1 MSKRQRIF
9 PLFFCFVMLL
19 SLVWMLSACGE
30 TAQETTVATTP
41 TKTAAAKPAETSV
54 PTTTTT
60 IITTSEGP
68 KMYSTEPLIDLL
80 PAPKSL
86 SVEGETQNYVVY
98 EIKPAVYTAEESF
111 ATYLNTFIDYT
122 AKLNGVTLAKEEG
135 GITLVKNTALAAG
148 EYQITCAKQGIV
160 VSASNADGIT
170 YGLATL
176 HQILSNQDGELIVPA
191 YTIADKPDA
200 SYRALMVDLAR
211 KWHTVDQVKDYI
223 ELCYLY
229 KIKFIHLHFTDKE
242 SYTLP
247 SDVLPKLST
256 KNRSYTKEEI
266 ADINKFALER
276 NVEIIPE
283 IDLPGHAQPFSSAYP
298 VKFMHKAESGKSC
311 DGNVICIGKN
321 GVMDSL
327 KSLFQELIEMFPNSR
342 YIHVGGDE
350 AKHDTCNNCKDCK
363 AFMEA
368 NGLASTKALYTR
380 FVKDITDMI
389 LAMGKT
395 PVVWEGFPKEGAE
408 TISRDIVVT
417 AWESL
422 YHLPNDLI
430 AEGFT
435 VTNSSWLPLYIVP
448 PTHSGVAGGRWQPED
463 ILRWNPYTWRNWW
476 SASAAYEKPIVVKPT
491 DQVIGGTLCAW
502 ECTYD
507 EDIIPV
513 KENLIALSERLW
525 NVNGSVST
533 TKFKEATEKLW
544 AMADKLLEKGK

>member
-148 EYQITCAKQGIV
+148 EYQITCARQGIF
-160 VSASNADGIT
+160 VSASDADGIT

-533 TKFKEATEKLW
+533 TKFKEATEKQIGR
-544 AMADKLLEKGK
+544 ASCRERV

>member
-1 MSKRQRIF
+1 MSERQKFF

-19 SLVWMLSACGE
+19 TFVLVLSACGE
-30 TAQETTVATTP
+30 T
-41 TKTAAAKPAETSV
+41 PAETTASTTAA
-54 PTTTTT
+54 PATTTTAPISTTDTTAT
-60 IITTSEGP
+60 IETTSEGP
-68 KMYSTEPLIDLL
+68 NMYQTEPLVSIL
-80 PAPKSL
+80 PTPKELSL
-86 SVEGETQNYVVY
+86 KGEADNYVVY
-98 EIKPAVYTAEESF
+98 EIKPAIFTAEESF
-111 ATYLNTFIDYT
+111 ATYLNTFIDYA
-122 AKLNGVTLAKEEG
+122 AKLNSVTLAKEEG
-135 GITLVKNTALAAG
+135 GITLVKNPELAAG
-148 EYQITCAKQGIV
+148 AYQITCARQGIF
-160 VSASNADGIT
+160 VSASDADGIT
-170 YGLATL
+170 YALATL
-176 HQILSNQDGELIVPA
+176 HQILTNQDGKLIVPA

-211 KWHTVDQVKDYI
+211 QWHTVDQVKDYI

-247 SDVLPKLST
+247 SDVFPRLST
-256 KNRSYTKEEI
+256 RNRSYTKEEI
-266 ADINKFALER
+266 AEFNKFALER
-276 NVEIIPE
+276 NIEIIPE

-298 VKFMHKAESGKSC
+298 VKFMHKAENGQSC
-311 DGNVICIGKN
+311 DGNIICIGKD
-321 GVMDSL
+321 GVMNEL
-327 KSLFQELIEMFPNSR
+327 KKLFTELIEMFPNSR

-363 AFMEA
+363 AFMTA
-368 NGLASTKALYTR
+368 NGLSSTKALYTR

-430 AEGFT
+430 NEGFT

-448 PTHSGVAGGRWQPED
+448 PTHSGVAGGRWQPDD

-476 SASAAYEKPIVVKPT
+476 SASAAYQKPIVVAPT

-507 EDIIPV
+507 QDITPV

-533 TKFKEATEKLW
+533 TKFKAATEKLW
-544 AMADKLLEKGK
+544 AMADLLLEKGQ

>member
-1 MSKRQRIF
+1 MSKFHRIF
-9 PLFFCFVMLL
+9 PSLFCLILL
-19 SLVWMLSACGE
+19 FSLVLSFAACGKE
-30 TAQETTVATTP
+30 A
-41 TKTAAAKPAETSV
+41 PAET
-54 PTTTTT
+54 TTAGTTEQTSEDTTSIATT
-60 IITTSEGP
+60 IETTSEEP
-68 KMYSTEPLIDLL
+68 DMYQTEPLTAIL
-80 PAPKSL
+80 PAPKEVSL
-86 SVEGETQNYVVY
+86 KGEADNYVVY
-98 EIKPAVYTAEESF
+98 EIKPAISSADAAF
-111 ATYLNTFIDYT
+111 AAYLDTFIQY
-122 AKLNGVTLAKEEG
+122 AEKLNDVTLAKEEG
-135 GITLVKNTALAAG
+135 GITLLKNTALSAG
-148 EYQITCAKQGIV
+148 EYQINCTKSGILL
-160 VSASNADGIT
+160 SAADNDGIT
-170 YGLATL
+170 YALATL
-176 HQILSNQDGELIVPA
+176 HQILSMQDGKLIVPA
-191 YTIADKPDA
+191 YSIADKPDA

-211 KWHTVDQVKDYI
+211 QWHTLDQVKDYI

-247 SDVLPKLST
+247 SEVLPRLST
-256 KNRSYTKEEI
+256 KNRSYTK
-266 ADINKFALER
+266 ADIAELNAFALAR
-276 NVEIIPE
+276 NIEIIPE

-298 VKFMHKAESGKSC
+298 QKFMHKAESGQSC
-311 DGNVICIGKN
+311 DANVICIGKDGMMN
-321 GVMDSL
+321 TL
-327 KSLFQELIEMFPNSR
+327 KSLFTELCEMFPNSR

-363 AFMEA
+363 AFMQA
-368 NGLASTKALYTR
+368 NGLTGTKALYTR

-430 AEGFT
+430 NEGFT

-476 SASAAYEKPIVVKPT
+476 SASAAYQKPIVVAPT

-507 EDIIPV
+507 QDIIPV

-533 TKFKEATEKLW
+533 KAFTASSEKLI
-544 AMADKLLEKGK
+544 ALANILLESEK

>member
-1 MSKRQRIF
+1 
-9 PLFFCFVMLL
+9 
-19 SLVWMLSACGE
+19 
-30 TAQETTVATTP
+30 
-41 TKTAAAKPAETSV
+41 
-54 PTTTTT
+54 
-60 IITTSEGP
+60 
-68 KMYSTEPLIDLL
+68 MYSTEPLIDLL

-148 EYQITCAKQGIV
+148 EYQITCARQGIF
-160 VSASNADGIT
+160 VSASDADGIT

>member
-1 MSKRQRIF
+1 MIAPKKFLTFLCLITVF
-9 PLFFCFVMLL
+9 LL
-19 SLVWMLSACGE
+19 ILSFAACGE
-30 TAQETTVATTP
+30 TPKTTTADLQSTKEPTETTP
-41 TKTAAAKPAETSV
+41 TI
-54 PTTTTT
+54 TT
-60 IITTSEGP
+60 IPVETTSEGP
-68 KMYSTEPLIDLL
+68 KMYSTEPLINLL
-80 PAPKSL
+80 PVPKSL
-86 SVEGETQNYVVY
+86 SVEGETQNYVIY
-98 EIKPAVYTAEESF
+98 EIRPAIFTAEESF
-111 ATYLNTFIDYT
+111 ATYLNTFIDYA

-148 EYQITCAKQGIV
+148 EYQITCERPGIFL
-160 VSASNADGIT
+160 SASDNDGIT
-170 YGLATL
+170 YALATL
-176 HQILSNQDGELIVPA
+176 HQILTMQNGKLIVPS
-191 YTIADKPDA
+191 YTITDKPDT

-298 VKFMHKAESGKSC
+298 TKFMHKAESGQSC
-311 DGNVICIGKN
+311 DGNVICIGKH
-321 GVMDSL
+321 GVMNDL
-327 KSLFQELIEMFPNSR
+327 KKLFSELIDMFPNSR

-368 NGLASTKALYTR
+368 NGLSSTKALYTR

-476 SASAAYEKPIVVKPT
+476 SASAAYQKPIVVKPT
-491 DQVIGGTLCAW
+491 EQVIGGTLCAW
-502 ECTYD
+502 ECTYN
-507 EDIIPV
+507 EDITPV

-533 TKFKEATEKLW
+533 TKFNESAEKLW
-544 AMADKLLEKGK
+544 AMADKLLEIGK

>member
-1 MSKRQRIF
+1 
-9 PLFFCFVMLL
+9 
-19 SLVWMLSACGE
+19 
-30 TAQETTVATTP
+30 
-41 TKTAAAKPAETSV
+41 
-54 PTTTTT
+54 
-60 IITTSEGP
+60 
-68 KMYSTEPLIDLL
+68 MYQTEPLVSIL
-80 PAPKSL
+80 PTPKELSL
-86 SVEGETQNYVVY
+86 KGEADNYVVY
-98 EIKPAVYTAEESF
+98 EIKPAIFTAEESF
-111 ATYLNTFIDYT
+111 ATYLNTFIDYA
-122 AKLNGVTLAKEEG
+122 AKLNGTTLAKEEG
-135 GITLVKNTALAAG
+135 GITLVKNPELAAG
-148 EYQITCAKQGIV
+148 AYQITCARQGIF
-160 VSASNADGIT
+160 VSASDADGIT
-170 YGLATL
+170 YALATL
-176 HQILSNQDGELIVPA
+176 HQILSNQDGKLIVPA

-211 KWHTVDQVKDYI
+211 QWHTVDQVKDYI

-247 SDVLPKLST
+247 SDVFPRLST
-256 KNRSYTKEEI
+256 RNRSYTKEEI
-266 ADINKFALER
+266 AEFNKFALER
-276 NVEIIPE
+276 NIEIIPE
-283 IDLPGHAQPFSSAYP
+283 IDLPGHALPFSTAYP
-298 VKFMHKAESGKSC
+298 AKFMHKPVSGQSC
-311 DGNVICIGKN
+311 DGNIICIGKD
-321 GVMDSL
+321 GTMKEL
-327 KSLFQELIEMFPNSR
+327 KKLFTELIEMFPNSR

-350 AKHDTCNNCKDCK
+350 AKHVTCNNCEDCK
-363 AFMEA
+363 AFMTA
-368 NGLASTKALYTR
+368 NGLSGTKALYTR
-380 FVKDITDMI
+380 FVKDITDMV

-476 SASAAYEKPIVVKPT
+476 SASAAYAKPIVVAPT

-507 EDIIPV
+507 QDITPV

-533 TKFKEATEKLW
+533 TKFKAATEKLW
-544 AMADKLLEKGK
+544 AMADILLEKGQ